1 VRCRFCT
8 PTYVPQYAELLWY
21 LQGGKM
27 MSALFAVDDEKRSSR
42 LIAEIRLNRCDKGV
56 HALSLAGSGASEDR
70 NSFDLRSVRHLVRA
84 CMLLLLLRG
93 LEVRS
98 N

>member
-1 VRCRFCT
+1 
-8 PTYVPQYAELLWY
+8 
-21 LQGGKM
+21 M

-42 LIAEIRLNRCDKGV
+42 LIAKISLNRYNEGV

-70 NSFDLRSVRHLVRA
+70 NSFDIRSVWHLVRA
-84 CMLLLLLRG
+84 CMLLLLRG

>member
-1 VRCRFCT
+1 M
-8 PTYVPQYAELLWY
+8 QNH

-27 MSALFAVDDEKRSSR
+27 MSALFAVNDKKRSSQ
-42 LIAEIRLNRCDKGV
+42 LIAEIRLNRCDESV

-70 NSFDLRSVRHLVRA
+70 NSFYLRSVWNLVRA
-84 CMLLLLLRG
+84 CMLLLLRG